1 MHSEVAYV
9 PGIVKQILKS
19 VFQDQN
25 VTKLFP
31 PEILFVGLMIA
42 PLLRC
47 LCQYLPFCSCLMT
60 VSSLTQ
66 NL

>member
-1 MHSEVAYV
+1 MHSKVVYV

-25 VTKLFP
+25 VTKLCP

-42 PLLRC
+42 PPC
-47 LCQYLPFCSCLMT
+47 FAAYVNTYPFVH
-60 VSSLTQ
+60 VSWQ
-66 NL
+66 FQA